1 MILGKVAAAW
11 VISTLTVIITS
22 TIFLG
27 RGRMLN
33 HTFSGPGIIRL
44 TCEAVKVL
52 IMTTMDYVT
61 SQRRFKMNAVTN
73 ILSWILAPFVL
84 LIMNWKRTILGV
96 VGALVISV
104 VIVIAGIVLSYDLT
118 YFAGWMGCLV
128 YSIFAERSK
137 D

>member
-1 MILGKVAAAW
+1 
-11 VISTLTVIITS
+11 
-22 TIFLG
+22 
-27 RGRMLN
+27 
-33 HTFSGPGIIRL
+33 
-44 TCEAVKVL
+44 
-52 IMTTMDYVT
+52 
-61 SQRRFKMNAVTN
+61 MNAVTN